1 MGSGGCERLPDLVK
15 QMSVGGGQQ
24 AVVTDFDEAF
34 GQDVLKEAADKLFGG
49 DGRESGP
56 IYGRVLVG
64 ECDLAIFEREDAAI
78 ADGCPFGR
86 MVSAL
91 VKPVPTPF
99 CRRGTFHRSASRS
112 ARAFRNGARDRYK
125 QSGRSSTWM
134 RSSSKCATKGRSS
147 RRRSTS
153 RLESI

>member
-56 IYGRVLVG
+56 ICGRVLVG
-64 ECDLAIFEREDAAI
+64 ECDLAIFEREDAMEL
-78 ADGCPFGR
+78 FN
-86 MVSAL
+86 
-91 VKPVPTPF
+91 
-99 CRRGTFHRSASRS
+99 
-112 ARAFRNGARDRYK
+112 AF
-125 QSGRSSTWM
+125 
-134 RSSSKCATKGRSS
+134 
-147 RRRSTS
+147 
-153 RLESI
+153 